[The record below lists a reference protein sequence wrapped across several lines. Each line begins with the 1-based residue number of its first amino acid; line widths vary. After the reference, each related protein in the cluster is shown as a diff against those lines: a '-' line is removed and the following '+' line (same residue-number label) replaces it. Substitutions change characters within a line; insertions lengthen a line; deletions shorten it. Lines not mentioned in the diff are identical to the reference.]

1 MNDTIKIKNKYNT
14 KIIAHRGVSGLE
26 TENTCSAFVAA
37 GNRSYYGIETD
48 VHLTAD
54 GKFII
59 CHDSSL
65 KRVAGEDII
74 IEETKFDDLRK
85 IILFNKDGQKSRGD
99 LILPTLEEYISI
111 CQKYSKRAV
120 LEIKGSD
127 SNPVW
132 PAEALYRMADTIDKL
147 GYIMGT
153 TFISFGFENLAVLRG
168 KSRIYDMQFL
178 CSNTDF
184 DDHLGQMI
192 DLRIGADIGDYY
204 RFNHSDE
211 AIRIMHNEGLQ
222 INCWTVDDPER
233 AEKYA
238 SWGVD
243 FITSNILE

>member
-1 MNDTIKIKNKYNT
+1 M
-14 KIIAHRGVSGLE
+14 IAHRGVSGLE
-26 TENTCSAFVAA
+26 KENTCSAFVAA

-59 CHDSSL
+59 CHDNDL
-65 KRVAGEDII
+65 KRVAGEDVT
-74 IEETKFDDLRK
+74 IENTTFDELRK
-85 IILFNKDGQKSRGD
+85 IVLFNTDGTKSRAD
-99 LILPTLEEYISI
+99 LILPSLEEYISI
-111 CQKYSKRAV
+111 CKKYSKRAV
-120 LEIKGSD
+120 LEIKGSKND
-127 SNPVW
+127 PVL
-132 PAEALYRMADTIDKL
+132 PADALYRMADIIDEL

-178 CSNTDF
+178 CTGNDLDEHF
-184 DDHLGQMI
+184 GKMV
-192 DLRIGADIGDYY
+192 DLRIGADIGDYH
-204 RFNHSDE
+204 RFNQNDE
-211 AIRIMHNEGLQ
+211 AIKMLHGEGLQ
-222 INCWTVDDPER
+222 INCWTVDDPQR